1 MLSQAFQTAS
11 KTMKIRT
18 QKAYYDRRA
27 RANADREGDQV
38 LWLSSGQV

>member
-1 MLSQAFQTAS
+1 MLSQAFQTAI
-11 KTMKIRT
+11 KTIKKST

-38 LWLSSGQV
+38 L